1 MSTQTPSTPRR
12 IYLYL
17 VCLITLVMAI
27 VATVNTVKAIVEL
40 AYPEPVQA
48 MYPKPVI
55 PEGIEDDEATI
66 AARQA
71 EAETQME
78 TQRLWAQRRAVLNL
92 VSGGT
97 MLLLAVPIYIYH
109 WRKIE
114 RETPSD
120 EENSD
125 G

>member
-1 MSTQTPSTPRR
+1 MSVQTPSTPRR

-27 VATVNTVKAIVEL
+27 VATVNTVKSVVEL

-48 MYPKPVI
+48 IYPKPVL
-55 PEGIEDDEATI
+55 PESVEDSQAEI

-71 EAETQME
+71 EVKNQME
-78 TQRLWAQRRAVLNL
+78 NQRLWAQRRAVLNL

-97 MLLLAVPIYIYH
+97 MLLLAVPIYVYH

-114 RETPSD
+114 RETPTNG
-120 EENSD
+120 ERID